1 MNAVIKAGGKQYLV
15 QEGDMLKIE
24 KLEANVGDKVSFD
37 VLLTVDGAKVDIGT
51 PKVAGTMTAEVVEQG
66 RHAKVDVVKYKPKS
80 RYTRRVGHRQ
90 FFTKVKILGIK

>member
-1 MNAVIKAGGKQYLV
+1 
-15 QEGDMLKIE
+15 MLKIE

-37 VLLTVDGAKVDIGT
+37 VLLTADGAKVEIGA
-51 PKVAGTMTAEVVEQG
+51 PKVAGTMAAEVVEQG
-66 RHAKVDVVKYKPKS
+66 RHAKIDVVKYKPKS